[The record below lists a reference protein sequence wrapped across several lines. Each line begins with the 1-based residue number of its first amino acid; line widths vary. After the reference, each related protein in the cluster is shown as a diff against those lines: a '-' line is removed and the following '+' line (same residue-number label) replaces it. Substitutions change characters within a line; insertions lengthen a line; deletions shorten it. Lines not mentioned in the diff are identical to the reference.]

1 MRMKLYFR
9 LSGDS
14 IFEVFSLCFFKFLR
28 LAIVDKNFLKLLCY
42 GQMKPKILRVR
53 DFERYNENVERNI
66 NHLRG
71 LFVFP
76 LYFTAESRLV

>member
-9 LSGDS
+9 LSVDS
-14 IFEVFSLCFFKFLR
+14 IFEVFSVFFKIFAAGYSR
-28 LAIVDKNFLKLLCY
+28 QEFSYLCY

-53 DFERYNENVERNI
+53 DFERYHKNFERKF